1 MARIILLM
9 AVLALCLAGCQ
20 SKEKDQLRTEVD
32 SLRQQLSAN
41 EKMASTLEDVGE
53 LLDSIDANRQLL
65 RINVVEGTTYNDY
78 KARMEDLNKYVKETE
93 NKITN
98 LEQAAG
104 KSQQLAAAYAKM
116 IKKMKA
122 DLQQQTFMIADLQ
135 EAVNK
140 YRNENQNLVEL
151 ASYQEAE
158 LNDKQQQIE
167 AKQQELAALEER
179 IQSVMVQSKVSEAD
193 GYYARAQAVEETA
206 NRTKLAPKKKKETL
220 QQALD
225 LYKKA
230 ESLGKKEAT
239 AKVKELEDQLK

>member
-1 MARIILLM
+1 M
-9 AVLALCLAGCQ
+9 
-20 SKEKDQLRTEVD
+20 D
-32 SLRQQLSAN
+32 SLRQQLAAN
-41 EKMASTLEDVGE
+41 EKMATTLENVGE

-78 KARMEDLNKYVKETE
+78 KARMEDLNNYVKETE
-93 NKITN
+93 NKINN

-104 KSQQLAAAYAKM
+104 KSQQLAGTYAKM

-135 EAVNK
+135 QAVNK

-239 AKVKELEDQLK
+239 AKVKELEDELK